1 MAHPPR
7 MTDAE
12 AAEFRRRQRGR
23 NIAMLLVLIGLSAL
37 FFAITIV
44 KMTHRSMDM
53 GTNGSG
59 HQATW
64 TSVDE
69 RLNGQT

>member
-12 AAEFRRRQRGR
+12 ADAFRRRQRGR
-23 NIAMLLVLIGLSAL
+23 NLAMLGVLVGLVAL

-44 KMTHRSMDM
+44 KMTHR
-53 GTNGSG
+53 
-59 HQATW
+59 
-64 TSVDE
+64 
-69 RLNGQT
+69 